1 MGCLTTNFKSSPY
14 DFKLYYSNLI
24 RSNRY
29 IDYNQKTRRDCVVSF
44 SIIKVIIKEE
54 KLLYHM

>member
-14 DFKLYYSNLI
+14 AFKLYYSNLI

-29 IDYNQKTRRDCVVSF
+29 INYNQKARRDCVVSF
-44 SIIKVIIKEE
+44 PIIKVIIK
-54 KLLYHM
+54 